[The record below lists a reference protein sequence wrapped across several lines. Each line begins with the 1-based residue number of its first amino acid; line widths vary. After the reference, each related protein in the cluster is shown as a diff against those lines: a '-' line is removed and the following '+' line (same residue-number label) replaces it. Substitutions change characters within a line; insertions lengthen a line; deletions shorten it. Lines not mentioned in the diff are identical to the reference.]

1 MPLSRKQITRYLYLN
16 FYNQIKSR
24 VCVNR
29 GFLLPSLFPISKRL
43 DVWIA
48 RCITVILLEYMA
60 LVCDFIQTNNP
71 QSVATLVN
79 KSGLHVSYSLD
90 LEVSVLMG
98 RKVWEV
104 RGCAQLS
111 FVTNM
116 LSFFD
121 QWVSNTDAHWN
132 HGDPLKCRF
141 WWILRCS
148 QSFCIS
154 NKIPGHWCCVLG
166 NMLNA
171 KASDYVP
178 STQEL
183 RTSCPN
189 VFETFQNTTGP
200 LLWFAHCQIN
210 RQLSLGVRMQSWH
223 MMWDIHTHKQRHLL
237 LSLWGKVS
245 RQGPGV
251 SSMCIIM
258 LSEEFKVIQEH

>member
-1 MPLSRKQITRYLYLN
+1 MPLSRKLITRYLYLN
-16 FYNQIKSR
+16 FYNQIKSC

-79 KSGLHVSYSLD
+79 KRGLHVPYSLD

-116 LSFFD
+116 LSFFRPM
-121 QWVSNTDAHWN
+121 
-132 HGDPLKCRF
+132 GLK
-141 WWILRCS
+141 
-148 QSFCIS
+148 
-154 NKIPGHWCCVLG
+154 HWCTLESWG
-166 NMLNA
+166 SFKM
-171 KASDYVP
+171 
-178 STQEL
+178 
-183 RTSCPN
+183 
-189 VFETFQNTTGP
+189 
-200 LLWFAHCQIN
+200 QILMN
-210 RQLSLGVRMQSWH
+210 
-223 MMWDIHTHKQRHLL
+223 
-237 LSLWGKVS
+237 
-245 RQGPGV
+245 
-251 SSMCIIM
+251 
-258 LSEEFKVIQEH
+258 SEVQPEFLYF